1 MFTQRWSFLS
11 MALVAFSASL
21 LGLLPLASA
30 DYVLNYC
37 SDINTSSMQKSTHHP
52 AVVIDEMLT
61 MDL

>member
-1 MFTQRWSFLS
+1 
-11 MALVAFSASL
+11 MALVAVSASL

-52 AVVIDEMLT
+52 AVVVDEMLT
-61 MDL
+61 MEL